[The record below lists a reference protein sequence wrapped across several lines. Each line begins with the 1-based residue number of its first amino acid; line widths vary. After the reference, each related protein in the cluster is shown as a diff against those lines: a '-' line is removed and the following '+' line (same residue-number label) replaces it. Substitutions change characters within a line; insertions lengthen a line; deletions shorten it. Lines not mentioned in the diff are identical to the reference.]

1 MTLEKKSKISLK
13 QWVTTI
19 RRYEYE
25 LPRLYEK
32 LEYLKVRSIGYSSPS
47 FEPKFGGRGSSKD
60 YSIDYWLERIEACE
74 EQINKR
80 KKEID
85 KFNEFISKLDEK
97 TKDILLKRYYHNIQI
112 KEISKQHEVNPQRVY
127 LLINQIKLKW
137 ESIEKFKKNSF
148 EVL

>member
-47 FEPKFGGRGSSKD
+47 FEPKFGGRGVSNN

-74 EQINKR
+74 GQITKR
-80 KKEID
+80 KEEIN

-97 TKDILLKRYYHNIQI
+97 TKDIFMKYYYHNIPVSQI
-112 KEISKQHEVNPQRVY
+112 AKQE
-127 LLINQIKLKW
+127 KLKPYQ
-137 ESIEKFKKNSF
+137 IYMILKN
-148 EVL
+148 

>member
-47 FEPKFGGRGSSKD
+47 FEPKFGGRGVSNN
-60 YSIDYWLERIEACE
+60 YSIDYWLE
-74 EQINKR
+74 K
-80 KKEID
+80 ID
-85 KFNEFISKLDEK
+85 AV
-97 TKDILLKRYYHNIQI
+97 RAQI
-112 KEISKQHEVNPQRVY
+112 KKRNIHIKNYYEFVAINTYKDNINSIMACMQISRSVFLY
-127 LLINQIKLKW
+127 Y
-137 ESIEKFKKNSF
+137 F
-148 EVL
+148 